1 LLKEYNEN
9 SFNYKK
15 FLFIIIALVVT
26 LVIDT
31 SIVKV
36 YDLVDKYF
44 IPIQGKIILFS
55 IDTSLC
61 LILQFVLIKYV
72 INHIQSLFK
81 RHQLNKRLN
90 VSLWYRISLISLF
103 TLGTLMGLLI
113 FQQFYNN
120 YYETLIPIFIVII
133 SYGTAAGFIIRL
145 SMLFISWYKS
155 NHSSIVLLYFISTL
169 LIAFNLVVTAIIT
182 DVKINDRP
190 DKIRELVGGSIDI
203 SFGKYVF
210 LDNIYTISSI
220 MSFISIWITTALL
233 MNSYRD
239 KLIVNAIVYWI
250 ILSIPLVYF
259 LVNYLYKFILTN
271 MLSSYLA
278 IDPITVT
285 IILTA
290 FLSLSKPIGGLTFAI
305 AFWKISKITSY
316 EKNIKTYMIISGWGI
331 LLIFG
336 ADQAVVQ
343 SQLQSPYPP
352 FGLATLTVLIMASF
366 LVLLGIYNSAIHVSA
381 NNQLRKSIHKHALE
395 SRLLGL
401 IGHAEMEKEIEKT
414 VKKITQD
421 KDRLEIDTEQQQQ
434 QPIELD
440 ENELKKYV
448 DLVIIEVKRGRI

>member
-1 LLKEYNEN
+1 MA
-9 SFNYKK
+9 
-15 FLFIIIALVVT
+15 ALIVT

-36 YDLVDKYF
+36 YDLIDKFF

-55 IDTSLC
+55 INTSSC
-61 LILQFVLIKYV
+61 LLLQFVLIRYL
-72 INHIQSLFK
+72 IQHIQSSFR

-90 VSLWYRISLISLF
+90 VNLWYSISLISLSI
-103 TLGTLMGLLI
+103 LGTLMGLLI

-120 YYETLIPIFIVII
+120 YYETVISIFIVII
-133 SYGTAAGFIIRL
+133 SYGTAVGFIMRL
-145 SMLFISWYKS
+145 STLFISWYKS
-155 NHSSIVLLYFISTL
+155 NHSSIVFLYFISML
-169 LIAFNLVVTAIIT
+169 LIASNLVITAIIT

-203 SFGKYVF
+203 SFGRYVF

-220 MSFISIWITTALL
+220 MSFVSIWVTTALL
-233 MNSYRD
+233 MSYYRD
-239 KLIVNAIVYWI
+239 KLIINSVIYWI

-259 LVNYLYKFILTN
+259 LANYLYKFILTN
-271 MLSSYLA
+271 MLISYLT
-278 IDPITVT
+278 IDPITVS
-285 IILTA
+285 IILTS
-290 FLSLSKPIGGLTFAI
+290 FLSLSKPIGGLTFAV

-366 LVLLGIYNSAIHVSA
+366 MMLLGIYNSAIHVSA

-395 SRLLGL
+395 SKLLGL
-401 IGHAEMEKEIEKT
+401 IGHAEMENEIQRT
-414 VKKITQD
+414 VKKIAQD

-434 QPIELD
+434 RQPVELD
-440 ENELKKYV
+440 ENELKKYIE
-448 DLVIIEVKRGRI
+448 LVIREVKKKEI